1 VSEAVASGPSSSPA
15 TPSPATPSPA
25 APSDRQPNLVI
36 ARVHLRL
43 GSLGLARAELETLAG
58 RNLLDD
64 DAIRDLA
71 EARWRTGD
79 LAGAGE
85 AAVAYLESHPDDVL
99 ALVIAA
105 EAQADLGRPSEAR
118 RLAAKALEQAG
129 GSLDPLFAGMPR
141 SQVWPVDPGA
151 AALPAGVL
159 FDDLHPGPLPTAASG
174 NGSAGAGASDPVV
187 HEPLDPGVPAAIV
200 GGQSLW
206 GDDDEPIAPSEP
218 LDSAALFHAGR
229 VAVEAGRIEDAAT
242 ALILALRAAPGLAP
256 AVLDVL
262 AGRGEAL
269 LVLVRGDAQ
278 RIVGREAEALRDH
291 ATAASGLGS
300 AGSALTDLDQTNDQT
315 HDHVQGQTHDEG
327 PEQTPDQTRSS
338 QENS

>member
-1 VSEAVASGPSSSPA
+1 VSEAIASGPASSPA
-15 TPSPATPSPA
+15 TPSSPA
-25 APSDRQPNLVI
+25 APPDRQPNLVI

-64 DAIRDLA
+64 EAIRDLA

-85 AAVAYLESHPDDVL
+85 AAAAYLESHPDDVL
-99 ALVIAA
+99 GLVIAA

-118 RLAAKALEQAG
+118 RLAGLALERAP

-159 FDDLHPGPLPTAASG
+159 FDDLHPGPLPTAGFG
-174 NGSAGAGASDPVV
+174 NGSFGGAGGSDLVV
-187 HEPLDPGVPAAIV
+187 HEPLEPGVPAAIV

-206 GDDDEPIAPSEP
+206 GEEDEPSTPAEA
-218 LDSAALFHAGR
+218 LDAAALFHAGR
-229 VAVEAGRIEDAAT
+229 VAVESGRIEDAAT
-242 ALILALRAAPGLAP
+242 ALILTLRAAPGLAP
-256 AVLDVL
+256 AVLDLL

-300 AGSALTDLDQTNDQT
+300 TGPAPADLDQT
-315 HDHVQGQTHDEG
+315 HDE
-327 PEQTPDQTRSS
+327 PQPN
-338 QENS
+338 QENP